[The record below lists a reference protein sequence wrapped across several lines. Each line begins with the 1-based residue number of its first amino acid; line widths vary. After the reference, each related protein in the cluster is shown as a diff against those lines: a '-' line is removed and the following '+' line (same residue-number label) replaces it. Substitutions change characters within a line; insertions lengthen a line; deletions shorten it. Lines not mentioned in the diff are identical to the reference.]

1 MASTAAP
8 ILAPGFVERPYWWDA
23 APPLAAETALPDV
36 TDVVIIGGGIA
47 GLCAAI
53 ELGRHGVKAL
63 VLDREHIGWGAS
75 SRNGGAVSGAGSL
88 GKVRAD
94 LKEVFGEKLV
104 TELAEEGEAAFED
117 FAALIAREGLECD
130 FVRSGR
136 FVGAHAPKAMEGLK
150 RRADMLNAATGAEE
164 AWVVPRAAVAE
175 EIATTKYHGGLVMLR
190 AGGLHP
196 AKYVRSLAAA
206 AERHGATLAAGV
218 ALEGYARE
226 GDGGFV
232 LETSRG
238 RLKAKHLMLA
248 TNGYTGAAT
257 PWFRR
262 RLIPVASYMIATEAI
277 GEARVTRALPKLRVY
292 GDTKKILYYFR
303 PSPDHR
309 RILFGGRA
317 SFVQTDPR
325 RAAAT
330 LHRFLVDLIPDLAG
344 VRITHGWKG
353 NVAFAFDMM
362 PHVGIQDGVHY
373 AMACNGSGVVGM
385 THFGR
390 VAAQQILG
398 GSNRVSAF
406 ARLPFPTKPF
416 YGGNPWF
423 MPVVGT
429 AYQLRD
435 RLDGW
440 RLTKGGG

>member
-1 MASTAAP
+1 MTGSDA
-8 ILAPGFVERPYWWDA
+8 IFAPGFRETPYWWEA
-23 APPLAAETALPDV
+23 APPAPGMAALPETAEVL
-36 TDVVIIGGGIA
+36 VVGGGIA
-47 GLCAAI
+47 GLSTAL
-53 ELGRHGVKAL
+53 ELGRNGVKAL
-63 VLDREHIGWGAS
+63 VIDRETIGWGAS
-75 SRNGGAVSGAGSL
+75 SRNGGALSGAGSL

-94 LKEVFGEKLV
+94 LAEAFGAQLV
-104 TELAEEGEAAFED
+104 AEMVEEGEAAYEE
-117 FAALIAREGLECD
+117 FATLIARENLTCD

-136 FVGAHAPKAMEGLK
+136 FVGAHAPRAMEGLK
-150 RRADMLNAATGAEE
+150 RRAEMLNAATGAEE
-164 AWVVPRAAVAE
+164 AFVVPRGAVAE
-175 EIATTKYHGGLVMLR
+175 EIATAKYHGGMVMLR

-196 AKYVRSLAAA
+196 AKYVRSLAEAA
-206 AERHGATLAAGV
+206 MRHGASLVSGV
-218 ALEGYARE
+218 SLQSYARQP
-226 GDGGFV
+226 DGSFLV
-232 LETSRG
+232 TTDKG
-238 RLKAKHLMLA
+238 RIAAKNMMLA

-262 RLIPVASYMIATEAI
+262 RLIPVASYMIATEEL
-277 GEARVTRALPKLRVY
+277 GEDRVRRALPKLRVY

-325 RAAAT
+325 KAAAT

-373 AMACNGSGVVGM
+373 ALACNGSGVVGM

-406 ARLPFPTKPF
+406 ARLSFPTRPF
-416 YGGNPWF
+416 YTGQPWF
-423 MPVVGT
+423 MPFVGT

-440 RLTKGGG
+440 RVTKGGV

>member
-1 MASTAAP
+1 MTAASAP
-8 ILAPGFVERPYWWDA
+8 IFAPDFVERPYWWDA
-23 APPLAAETALPDV
+23 APPLAAEIALPEMAEV
-36 TDVVIIGGGIA
+36 AIIGGGIA
-47 GLCAAI
+47 GLCTAI

-63 VLDREHIGWGAS
+63 VLDREPIGWGAS

-94 LKEVFGEKLV
+94 LKEAFGEKLV

-117 FAALIAREGLECD
+117 FAALIEREGLECD
-130 FVRSGR
+130 FARSGR
-136 FVGAHAPKAMEGLK
+136 FVGAHAPKAMDGLK
-150 RRADMLNAATGAEE
+150 RRAELLNEATGAEE

-196 AKYVRSLAAA
+196 AKYVRSLARA
-206 AERHGATLAAGV
+206 AERHGAVLASGV
-218 ALEGYARE
+218 ALDSYARDS
-226 GDGGFV
+226 DGGFV
-232 LETSRG
+232 LATSRG

-262 RLIPVASYMIATEAI
+262 RLIPVASYMIATEEL
-277 GEARVTRALPKLRVY
+277 GEERVRRALPKLRVY

-309 RILFGGRA
+309 RVLFGGRA

-325 RAAAT
+325 KAAAT
-330 LHRFLVDLIPDLAG
+330 LHDFLVDLIPDLKG

-373 AMACNGSGVVGM
+373 ALACSGSGVVGM

-440 RLTKGGG
+440 RLMKGGG

>member
-1 MASTAAP
+1 MNGTDAIFAPGFRDSPYWWEAAPPGASTAP
-8 ILAPGFVERPYWWDA
+8 LPDA
-23 APPLAAETALPDV
+23 AE
-36 TDVVIIGGGIA
+36 VVIVGGGIA
-47 GLCAAI
+47 GLSTAL
-53 ELGRHGVKAL
+53 ELGRNGIKAL
-63 VLDREHIGWGAS
+63 VIDRETIGWGAS
-75 SRNGGAVSGAGSL
+75 SRNGGALSGAGSL

-94 LKEVFGEKLV
+94 LKEAFGESLV
-104 TELAEEGEAAFED
+104 NEMVEEGEAAYEE
-117 FAALIAREGLECD
+117 FASLITRENLDCD
-130 FVRSGR
+130 FERSGR
-136 FVGAHAPKAMEGLK
+136 FVGAHAAKAMEGLK
-150 RRADMLNAATGAEE
+150 RRAEMLNAATGAEE
-164 AWVVPRAAVAE
+164 AFILPRGAVAE
-175 EIATTKYHGGLVMLR
+175 EIATTKYHGGMVMLR

-196 AKYVRSLAAA
+196 AKYVRSLAEAA
-206 AERHGATLAAGV
+206 TRHGAILVSGV
-218 ALEGYARE
+218 SLQSYTRQP
-226 GDGGFV
+226 DGSFLV
-232 LETSRG
+232 TTDKG
-238 RLKAKHLMLA
+238 RISAKHLMLA

-262 RLIPVASYMIATEAI
+262 RLIPVASYMIATEEL
-277 GEARVTRALPKLRVY
+277 GEDRVRRALPKLRVY

-325 RAAAT
+325 KAATT
-330 LHRFLVDLIPDLAG
+330 LHRFMVDLIPDLAG

-406 ARLPFPTKPF
+406 ARLSFPTRPL
-416 YGGNPWF
+416 YTGHPWF

-440 RLTKGGG
+440 RVTNGGV

>member
-1 MASTAAP
+1 MTDA
-8 ILAPGFVERPYWWDA
+8 ILAPGFQDTPYWWEA
-23 APPLAAETALPDV
+23 APPAPGDGLLPDAAE
-36 TDVVIIGGGIA
+36 VVIIGGGIA
-47 GLCAAI
+47 GLSTAL
-53 ELGRHGVKAL
+53 ELGRNGVKAL
-63 VLDREHIGWGAS
+63 VLDRETIGWGAS
-75 SRNGGAVSGAGSL
+75 SRNGGALSGAGSL

-94 LKEVFGEKLV
+94 LKEAFGAQFVAEM
-104 TELAEEGEAAFED
+104 AEEGEAAFED
-117 FAALIAREGLECD
+117 FAALIERESLDCD

-136 FVGAHAPKAMEGLK
+136 FVGAHAAKAMEGLK
-150 RRADMLNAATGAEE
+150 RRAELLNQAAGAEE
-164 AWVVPRAAVAE
+164 AFVVPREGVAA
-175 EIATTKYHGGLVMLR
+175 EIATAKYHGGMVMLR

-196 AKYVRSLAAA
+196 AKYVRSLAQAA
-206 AERHGATLAAGV
+206 ARHGALLVSGV
-218 ALEGYARE
+218 AMQGFARE
-226 GDGGFV
+226 ADGGFV
-232 LETSRG
+232 VETSKG
-238 RLKAKHLMLA
+238 RIRAKHLMLA

-257 PWFRR
+257 PWFQR
-262 RLIPVASYMIATEAI
+262 RLIPVASYMIATEEL
-277 GEARVTRALPKLRVY
+277 GEERVRRALPKLRVY

-317 SFVQTDPR
+317 SFVQADPKH
-325 RAAAT
+325 AAAT

-344 VRITHGWKG
+344 VRISHGWKG

-373 AMACNGSGVVGM
+373 ALACNGSGVVGM

-406 ARLPFPTKPF
+406 ARLPFETRPLYT
-416 YGGNPWF
+416 GNPWF
-423 MPVVGT
+423 MPIVGT

-440 RLTKGGG
+440 RVKTGVE